1 MSPRRANQKTR
12 GALVEVAAR
21 LLASDGPGSLS
32 IRRIA
37 ADADTSTMAI
47 YTHFGGMPG
56 LVREVVQEGFVRLQ
70 KAMTSVPETDDPVCD
85 LAGLGRAYRANALAN
100 PDLYGA
106 MFGGSSLATLELT
119 EEDRQHGR
127 YTLVNVVQSA
137 QRCIDAGRFRP
148 ADAGMVAHQMWFGVH
163 GLVALELGSYLIEP
177 WPAQDCLETLL
188 VNLMIGAGDDFDAAT
203 KSVAASKVS

>member
-1 MSPRRANQKTR
+1 MSPRRANQKIR
-12 GALVEVAAR
+12 DALVEVAAR
-21 LLASDGPGSLS
+21 LLAADGPGSVS

-47 YTHFGGMPG
+47 YTHFGGMNG
-56 LVREVVQEGFVRLQ
+56 LVREVVQEGFKRLE
-70 KAMTSVPETDDPVCD
+70 KALTAVPQTDDPVCD

-127 YTLVNVVQSA
+127 YTLVNVVQAA
-137 QRCIDAGRFRP
+137 QRCLDSGRFR
-148 ADAGMVAHQMWFGVH
+148 ASDAGMVAHQMWFGVH
-163 GLVALELGSYLIEP
+163 GLVALELGSYLIPP
-177 WPAQDCLETLL
+177 WDAESCLETLL
-188 VNLMIGAGDDFDAAT
+188 VNLMVGAGDTFEAAT
-203 KSVAASKVS
+203 ESVAASRR